1 MANTERAPVSGSRTV
16 PVNGSQDM
24 ASADNQRARWVLAL
38 GSLGA
43 FVVFLDTTIV
53 NIAFETISHS
63 FNTTTGHLAWVLN
76 AYSVVFA
83 AVLIPGGRVADR
95 YGRKQTF
102 MVGII
107 GFALMSA
114 LCGLAPNATV
124 LITARAL
131 QAVFAAL
138 VVPSSLALVLHEFH
152 AARRHVAIGVWG
164 AMAAAAAAVGPTLGA
179 LLTEYASWRWIF
191 LVNIPIAAV
200 IITLGKR
207 LLRESRDVHAS
218 GVPDPLG
225 AVLVA
230 AIPALLSFS
239 IIEGPSRGW
248 SNSWVV
254 AGFVGAALALPVF
267 LWRTSK
273 SARPVLDLALF
284 KERQFTEMNA
294 ATLLF
299 STAFFGLLLGNLI
312 FLQTEWHY
320 SVLRAALASA
330 AGPVVVTLVARS
342 TTKLASVV
350 GHRPVLLAG
359 SLTWAL
365 GCLGFALSV
374 SGSPQWVAHWLP
386 WTLLTGLGI
395 GLTLPVQSA
404 AAVAKLPP
412 AQFAI
417 GSAINSS
424 FRQLGA
430 VLGISIFVA
439 LLGPSGL
446 VPRVA
451 NFHHIWWVF
460 AALGLTAG
468 IVQVLPPWR
477 RNPGISNSEAS
488 ATLRGPTQA

>member
-1 MANTERAPVSGSRTV
+1 MTNAQRAPAGESSSRPEGSPR
-16 PVNGSQDM
+16 DE
-24 ASADNQRARWVLAL
+24 ASTDSRRAGWVLAL

-63 FNTTTGHLAWVLN
+63 FNTTAGHLAWVLN
-76 AYSVVFA
+76 AYSLVFA
-83 AVLIPGGRVADR
+83 AMLIPAGRVADR
-95 YGRKQTF
+95 YGRKNVF
-102 MVGII
+102 IVGIA

-114 LCGLAPNATV
+114 LCGLAPSAGV

-152 AARRHVAIGVWG
+152 ATRRHVAIGVWG

-191 LVNIPIAAV
+191 LVNIPIAA
-200 IITLGKR
+200 IIVALGKR
-207 LLRESRDVHAS
+207 LLHESRDPHAS
-218 GVPDPLG
+218 GLPDPLG
-225 AVLVA
+225 ALLVA

-248 SNSWVV
+248 SDSWIVL
-254 AGFVGAALALPVF
+254 GFVGAALALPVF

-273 SARPVLDLALF
+273 AARPVMDLALF
-284 KERQFTEMNA
+284 KERQFRDINI

-299 STAFFGLLLGNLI
+299 STAFFGLLLANLI

-320 SVLRAALASA
+320 SVLRAALASS
-330 AGPVVVTLVARS
+330 AGPVVVTVIARS
-342 TTKLASVV
+342 TTKLATVI
-350 GHRPVLLAG
+350 GHRRVLLAG
-359 SLTWAL
+359 AVTWAI
-365 GCLGFALSV
+365 GCLGFALFVDS
-374 SGSPQWVAHWLP
+374 SPHWVTHWLP

-395 GLTLPVQSA
+395 GLTLPVQSG
-404 AAVAKLPP
+404 AAVAKLPS

-430 VLGISIFVA
+430 VLGVSIFVA
-439 LLGPSGL
+439 LLGTSRLGPK
-446 VPRVA
+446 VD

-460 AALGLTAG
+460 AALGLAAG
-468 IVQVLPPWR
+468 IVQALPR
-477 RNPGISNSEAS
+477 LRSGS
-488 ATLRGPTQA
+488 APSAV

>member
-1 MANTERAPVSGSRTV
+1 MANAERAPVSGSQTV
-16 PVNGSQDM
+16 SVGGSRD
-24 ASADNQRARWVLAL
+24 AVSADNRRARWVLAL

-83 AVLIPGGRVADR
+83 AILIPGGRVADR
-95 YGRKQTF
+95 YGRKKIF
-102 MVGII
+102 MVGIA

-114 LCGLAPNATV
+114 LCGLAPNAGV

-191 LVNIPIAAV
+191 LVNVPIAAV
-200 IITLGKR
+200 IITLGR
-207 LLRESRDVHAS
+207 QLLRESYDPHAS
-218 GVPDPLG
+218 GLPDPLG

-230 AIPALLSFS
+230 VIPAVLSFS

-248 SNSWVV
+248 SDSWVV
-254 AGFVGAALALPVF
+254 AGFVGAALALPAF

-273 SARPVLDLALF
+273 AARPVLDLALF
-284 KERQFTEMNA
+284 KERQFTEMNV

-312 FLQTEWHY
+312 FLQAEWHY

-330 AGPVVVTLVARS
+330 AGPVIVTLIARS
-342 TTKLASVV
+342 TTKLASVI

-359 SLTWAL
+359 SLSWAL
-365 GCLGFALSV
+365 GCLGFALFV
-374 SGSPQWVAHWLP
+374 DGSPHWVAHWLP

-395 GLTLPVQSA
+395 GLTLPVQSG

-412 AQFAI
+412 AQFAL

-430 VLGISIFVA
+430 VLGISLFVA
-439 LLGPSGL
+439 LLGNSGL
-446 VPRVA
+446 GSGVT

-460 AALGLTAG
+460 AALGLAAG
-468 IVQVLPPWR
+468 IVQVFPRLDAGPKR
-477 RNPGISNSEAS
+477 SNKAPG
-488 ATLRGPTQA
+488 THTGPTQA

>member
-1 MANTERAPVSGSRTV
+1 MTNA
-16 PVNGSQDM
+16 
-24 ASADNQRARWVLAL
+24 QRASVKESSRPPDGNSQGGAYEVNRRAGWVLAL

-63 FNTTTGHLAWVLN
+63 FNTTAGHLAWVLN
-76 AYSVVFA
+76 AYSLVFA
-83 AVLIPGGRVADR
+83 AMLIPAGRLADR
-95 YGRKQTF
+95 YGRKNVF
-102 MVGII
+102 IIGIA

-114 LCGLAPNATV
+114 LCGLAPGAGV

-138 VVPSSLALVLHEFH
+138 VVPSSLALVLHEFP

-200 IITLGKR
+200 IVGFGKP
-207 LLRESRDVHAS
+207 LLHESRDPRAS
-218 GVPDPLG
+218 GIPDPIG
-225 AVLVA
+225 ALLVA

-248 SNSWVV
+248 SDPWVV
-254 AGFVGAALALPVF
+254 AGFIGAAVALPVF

-273 SARPVLDLALF
+273 ATRPVMDLTLF
-284 KERQFTEMNA
+284 KERQFREINV

-299 STAFFGLLLGNLI
+299 STAFFGLLLANLI
-312 FLQTEWHY
+312 FLQTVWHY
-320 SVLRAALASA
+320 SVLRAALASS
-330 AGPVVVTLVARS
+330 AGPVVVTVIARS
-342 TTKLASVV
+342 TTKLATVV
-350 GHRPVLLAG
+350 GHRRVLVAG
-359 SLTWAL
+359 AVTWAL
-365 GCLGFALSV
+365 GCLGFALFV
-374 SGSPQWVAHWLP
+374 DGSPHWVAHWLP

-395 GLTLPVQSA
+395 GLTLPVQSG

-412 AQFAI
+412 AQFAV

-430 VLGISIFVA
+430 VLGVSIFVA
-439 LLGPSGL
+439 LLGTSRTGPG
-446 VPRVA
+446 VD
-451 NFHHIWWVF
+451 NFQHIWWVF
-460 AALGLTAG
+460 ATLGLAAG
-468 IVQVLPPWR
+468 VVQALPR
-477 RNPGISNSEAS
+477 
-488 ATLRGPTQA
+488 LRAGSDPR